1 MLEPEPQKSQR
12 QPMHHGHLPVPPA
25 PGAAWL
31 CWAPV
36 SHRVLRPR
44 WWEGW
49 RDGLRA
55 LCVCLPDFTTPL
67 RPSFLT
73 SFTNSSLQ
81 TFLPRWGCCQD
92 YRARL
97 LITTY
102 HLFHSKVNR
111 LFLFFFFKCHQLGAE
126 ALLPRQEKV
135 PPDPELVGAAGAAPP
150 VQLRLCSSACA
161 DSRCAPGP
169 PIQWFLQCHHILRLP
184 LLWRPPPHTVLVICG
199 CSPH

>member
-102 HLFHSKVNR
+102 FTLR
-111 LFLFFFFKCHQLGAE
+111 LTVYFFFFFLNVISLEQKPCCQDKRKC
-126 ALLPRQEKV
+126 
-135 PPDPELVGAAGAAPP
+135 PPTPSWWAQP

>member
-31 CWAPV
+31 CWVPV

-73 SFTNSSLQ
+73 SFTNSSFQ

-126 ALLPRQEKV
+126 ALFAKTRESAPR
-135 PPDPELVGAAGAAPP
+135 PRAGGRSRCSSACAAPP
-150 VQLRLCSSACA
+150 VQTPVVPLARPFSGSCSVTTSC
-161 DSRCAPGP
+161 G
-169 PIQWFLQCHHILRLP
+169 FLSYGAH
-184 LLWRPPPHTVLVICG
+184 LLTQSW
-199 CSPH
+199 